1 MYLCYQSVLKA
12 WNDACHS
19 TSTAKVLIPQ
29 GEWLTAELDFAGPCT
44 ATLPII
50 IELQGTLKAK
60 PDVQSFP
67 SGMWINIF
75 QTGVKIMG
83 GGTLDGQGCEAWKTK
98 KPGGGGDAL
107 PDVSTNHK
115 MHIFIFC
122 LSKKKKE
129 TDESRY

>member
-1 MYLCYQSVLKA
+1 MDFCCQSVLKA

-50 IELQGTLKAK
+50 IEIQGTLKAK
-60 PDVQSFP
+60 PDAKSFP

-83 GGTLDGQGCEAWKTK
+83 GGTIDGQGCEAWKTK
-98 KPGGGGDAL
+98 KPGGDAL
-107 PDVSTNHK
+107 PDVSTIHR
-115 MHIFIFC
+115 MQTHLFSAY
-122 LSKKKKE
+122 SKKK
-129 TDESRY
+129 TDESTY